1 MSSVGYNVGT
11 VVESK
16 LTGQRAVID
25 SYDFTLDIFTITILD
40 AISCQ
45 ETTRG
50 TTLRGEWFLPKIQ
63 PGQVYK
69 AVVYRYKILG
79 AELER
84 KWRVESLPEAHPPYP
99 GGTRHVVREF
109 DIMWDWVLEETAKPK
124 IVGHGNSKCPRC
136 GFDGALVLF
145 NVTVECINY
154 QCVKYKALYTL

>member
-1 MSSVGYNVGT
+1 MSSVDYKVGA
-11 VVESK
+11 VVEFTNS
-16 LTGQRAVID
+16 GQRAVID
-25 SYDFTLDIFTITILD
+25 VYDHVLDIFTITVLD
-40 AISCQ
+40 TVVSKGNVSR
-45 ETTRG
+45 T
-50 TTLRGEWFLPKIQ
+50 FLLTNTYLCKIQ